1 MRFENYNEKEIDNV
15 QVTISTFW
23 WACWLVPCSHLY
35 IFRLQTSL
43 SAAAPFKLS
52 FHALNRFSEIQF
64 TFFNQLKLIGRKSA
78 LSQFTRQ
85 LLAGTFWVCRVSW
98 GNAKMLRLIVQW
110 LTPLNLL
117 YILLFFSSYFSSY
130 FSFIRAQV
138 LCCVDQSTCFRV
150 VRINEKRS
158 QRHRVNKFNK
168 ARESWTNKVFT
179 KI

>member
-23 WACWLVPCSHLY
+23 WACWLVPDSHLY

-117 YILLFFSSYFSSY
+117 YILLFFELFFIVFFVYTGSSTLLCRPVNVFSSCSY
-130 FSFIRAQV
+130 
-138 LCCVDQSTCFRV
+138 
-150 VRINEKRS
+150 KRETIPEAS
-158 QRHRVNKFNK
+158 SK
-168 ARESWTNKVFT
+168 
-179 KI
+179 